1 MDILL
6 YACIALIIGAIIGY
20 LIAKQASNAKINSVK
35 DELHATQQKEG
46 IANKQ
51 LELLQAE
58 AMTSKAEIEKLRAE
72 LSFKTAEI
80 ATLIS
85 EKSSIDKQLNQHAED
100 LKEMKAGFQK
110 EFENLANKIFD
121 EKSEKFTL
129 QNKNSLDRIIDPL
142 KERIADF
149 QKKVEDTHNSSL
161 KENSSLRQEL
171 KHLQQMSQRMTD
183 KAEGLTNALKN
194 DNKTQGNWGEMILE
208 NILESS
214 GLEKDRNYFTQQSYN
229 TGEGRRLQPD
239 VMIKLPEDKWVVIDS
254 KVSLNAYE
262 RFVNESDE
270 TLKTDALKAHMLS
283 IRQHFKGLSGKG
295 YNELAD
301 GKNLDFILMFVP
313 IEPAYLIA
321 LHGDQS
327 LFNEAFEKGIVM
339 VSPSTLI
346 ASLKIIAS
354 TWKHEYQNRNALDIA
369 NRGKLLLEKF
379 IGFTEDFLKIGEQL
393 TRSDKAYQ
401 DALKKLRDG
410 KGSLVTQAQQLEE
423 LGVKTS
429 KKIDS
434 NLTQDE
440 A

>member
-1 MDILL
+1 
-6 YACIALIIGAIIGY
+6 
-20 LIAKQASNAKINSVK
+20 
-35 DELHATQQKEG
+35 
-46 IANKQ
+46 
-51 LELLQAE
+51 
-58 AMTSKAEIEKLRAE
+58 
-72 LSFKTAEI
+72 
-80 ATLIS
+80 
-85 EKSSIDKQLNQHAED
+85 
-100 LKEMKAGFQK
+100 
-110 EFENLANKIFD
+110 
-121 EKSEKFTL
+121 
-129 QNKNSLDRIIDPL
+129 
-142 KERIADF
+142 
-149 QKKVEDTHNSSL
+149 
-161 KENSSLRQEL
+161 
-171 KHLQQMSQRMTD
+171 
-183 KAEGLTNALKN
+183 
-194 DNKTQGNWGEMILE
+194 MILE

-214 GLEKDRNYFTQQSYN
+214 GLEKDRNYFTQQSYS

-239 VMIKLPEDKWVVIDS
+239 VMIKLPENKWVVIDS

-262 RFVNESDE
+262 RFVNETDE
-270 TLKTDALKAHMLS
+270 TLKSDALKAHMLS

-393 TRSDKAYQ
+393 SRSDKAYQ

-410 KGSLVTQAQQLEE
+410 KGSLVTQAMQLEE